1 MLRRNIRLN
10 RQTTLARSVS
20 LSGHG
25 LHTAAKGTLHLR
37 PATAYS
43 GIVFRRSDL
52 GDFDIPAN
60 VEHVA
65 QVSYATTLMRQ
76 GVMIST
82 VEHVLSALAG
92 CQVDNCF
99 VDIDSLEVPIL
110 DGSADPFIRLIRE
123 AGIVELPERR
133 KFLQITR
140 PVEVVEGDKR
150 LAVEPAD
157 HFSIDCV
164 IAFEHP
170 LIGKQKFQLSI
181 DNGNYEREIAPART
195 FGFMRDVENLQRNGL
210 IRGGSL
216 ENAIVLD
223 DENILN
229 QEGLRFADEF
239 VRHKI
244 LDIIGDMSLFGF
256 PLLGHVTA
264 ERSGHAMHTMLVAKV
279 LRDRRAWEIVEA
291 PALQSRSTSNNR

>member
-1 MLRRNIRLN
+1 MSI
-10 RQTTLARSVS
+10 
-20 LSGHG
+20 SGHG

-92 CQVDNCF
+92 CQIDNCF
-99 VDIDSLEVPIL
+99 VDVDALEVPIL
-110 DGSADPFIRLIRE
+110 DGSADPFIKLIRE
-123 AGIVELPERR
+123 AGVVELPEQR

-140 PVEVVEGDKR
+140 RVEILEGSKR
-150 LAVEPAD
+150 LAIHPSD
-157 HFSIDCV
+157 HFWIDCT
-164 IAFEHP
+164 IDFIHP
-170 LIGKQKFQLSI
+170 LIGKQHFQLSLN
-181 DNGNYEREIAPART
+181 NGNYEREIAPART
-195 FGFMRDVENLQRNGL
+195 FGFMHEVDNLQRNGL
-210 IRGGSL
+210 IRGGSF

-223 DENILN
+223 DEKILN
-229 QEGLRFADEF
+229 EDGLRFADEF

-244 LDIIGDMSLFGF
+244 LDIVGDMSLFGY
-256 PLLGHVTA
+256 PLLGHVIA
-264 ERSGHAMHTMLVAKV
+264 EQSGHAIHTMLVAKV

-291 PALQSRSTSNNR
+291 PALLAHTCRG